1 MSISFLLAAVAFQP
15 AHTAMSDI
23 FGRKVVLYFCC
34 LFFAIGIIVTM
45 KAMRHRYIKKDQVCK
60 ADVLDLANPLA
71 VPDKRPKLDR
81 CLD

>member
-1 MSISFLLAAVAFQP
+1 VIVLGRDQAAL
-15 AHTAMSDI
+15 D
-23 FGRKVVLYFCC
+23 
-34 LFFAIGIIVTM
+34 VTM